1 MLWTT
6 YIFLNICELCFK
18 NTSIVVD
25 TSSQPDIQPHLE
37 NEEELL
43 VLLLS
48 LTEDIS
54 ELVLTLVEEQG
65 RELMDML
72 EETKA
77 GVLRLVSSLV
87 TEYPRRVVV
96 MAVISI
102 LPALLNVLRTVG
114 RSAVRSGHVQ
124 SVLRRITELITLTQ
138 TNTYTE
144 QELISRLKEMKNK
157 QNRMF

>member
-1 MLWTT
+1 MPWTT
-6 YIFLNICELCFK
+6 DLFFNICGLCFK
-18 NTSIVVD
+18 NSSIAVH

-54 ELVLTLVEEQG
+54 ELVVTLVEEQG
-65 RELMDML
+65 REVLERL

-96 MAVISI
+96 MAII
-102 LPALLNVLRTVG
+102 TLLPAWLNVLRTVG
-114 RSAVRSGHVQ
+114 RSALRSGHVQ
-124 SVLRRITELITLTQ
+124 SLLRRITELIILAQ

-144 QELISRLKEMKNK
+144 EELISRLQEMKNK

>member
-1 MLWTT
+1 M
-6 YIFLNICELCFK
+6 
-18 NTSIVVD
+18 
-25 TSSQPDIQPHLE
+25 
-37 NEEELL
+37 

-77 GVLRLVSSLV
+77 AVLRLVSSLV
-87 TEYPRRVVV
+87 TEYPRRLAL
-96 MAVISI
+96 MAVITI

-124 SVLRRITELITLTQ
+124 SLLRRITEIITLTQ

-144 QELISRLKEMKNK
+144 EELISRLKEMKNK